1 MIIIDN
7 QISRDRKSMDL
18 RVMIVRTI
26 TTPFYIRL
34 QNHHY
39 SLFIINIVFIW
50 KKICKRLQIILHR
63 SIKFTNF
70 AHDDIQADTIE

>member
-7 QISRDRKSMDL
+7 QISRDRKSVDL
-18 RVMIVRTI
+18 RVMIVWTI

-39 SLFIINIVFIW
+39 SLFTINNVFFGR
-50 KKICKRLQIILHR
+50 KSEKRLQIILHR
-63 SIKFTNF
+63 SINFTNF

>member
-7 QISRDRKSMDL
+7 QINRDRKNVDL

-39 SLFIINIVFIW
+39 SLFTINIVFFGR
-50 KKICKRLQIILHR
+50 K
-63 SIKFTNF
+63 S
-70 AHDDIQADTIE
+70 

>member
-18 RVMIVRTI
+18 RVMIVWTI

-39 SLFIINIVFIW
+39 SLFTINNVYFGRKSE
-50 KKICKRLQIILHR
+50 KKIAN
-63 SIKFTNF
+63 NF
-70 AHDDIQADTIE
+70 ASFD

>member
-39 SLFIINIVFIW
+39 SLFTINIVFIGR
-50 KKICKRLQIILHR
+50 KYEKRLQIILHR
-63 SIKFTNF
+63 SINFTNF
-70 AHDDIQADTIE
+70 AHDDIQAGTIE